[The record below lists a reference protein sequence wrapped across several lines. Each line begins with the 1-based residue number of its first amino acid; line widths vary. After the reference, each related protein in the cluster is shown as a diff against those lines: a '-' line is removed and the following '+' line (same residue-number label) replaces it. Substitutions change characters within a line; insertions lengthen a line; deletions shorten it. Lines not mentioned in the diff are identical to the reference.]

1 MSYKFSIFDYVLFII
16 SYVFFFLFIAQIQGI
31 FIGAA
36 ILSGIPS
43 WIYLAVAIFLN
54 IWAIPIPVIHPRA
67 VSPPK
72 GHKAE
77 HPLKISRPPVA
88 EEKKE
93 SPAARFQQGLAK
105 THKGFI
111 GKISDVFARG
121 RVIDEKMLSELE
133 ETLLGT
139 DIGIKTAYMLF
150 EQVGGRIKSGGM
162 DDPSVVMYIIKAEIL
177 DILKRRESP
186 LIVSDDIRPFVI
198 MVTGVN
204 GSGKTTTIAK
214 IARRFIDDGM
224 SVILAAG
231 DTFRAAAI
239 EQLEHWASKIGAD
252 FVRAHVG
259 ADPSAVAFDALEA
272 AISRERDV
280 LIIDTAGRLHTKA
293 DLMEELKKTKG
304 VLDKRL
310 TGAPHEILLILD
322 ATIGQNAI
330 EQTRQFHKDL
340 GITGIVLTKLDGSS
354 KGGVIVGIAN
364 EFDIPIRFVGIGEDM
379 DDLQPFS
386 AQAFVDALFLDK

>member
-1 MSYKFSIFDYVLFII
+1 MSYKFSIYDYLLFII

-31 FIGAA
+31 FLGVA

-67 VSPPK
+67 GSPLGVSK
-72 GHKAE
+72 EGR
-77 HPLKISRPPVA
+77 PLKIFPPPVA
-88 EEKKE
+88 KEKKE
-93 SPAARFQQGLAK
+93 SPAARFQQRLAK

-111 GKISDVFARG
+111 DKISAVFSRG
-121 RVIDEKMLSELE
+121 SVIDEKMLSELE

-150 EQVGGRIKSGGM
+150 EQVRERIKTGGM
-162 DDPSVVMYIIKAEIL
+162 DDPGAAMDIIEAEIL
-177 DILKRRESP
+177 DILKRKESL
-186 LIVSDDIRPFVI
+186 LIVPDDIRPFVI
-198 MVTGVN
+198 MVAGVN

-214 IARRFIDDGM
+214 IARRFIADGM
-224 SVILAAG
+224 SVIVAAG

-239 EQLEHWASKIGAD
+239 EQLEHWATKIGAD
-252 FVRAHVG
+252 FVGANAG

-272 AISRERDV
+272 AISREKDV

-310 TGAPHEILLILD
+310 AGAPHEILLILD

-330 EQTRQFHKDL
+330 EQTRQFHKDQ

-386 AQAFVDALFLDK
+386 AQTFVDALFLDK

>member
-1 MSYKFSIFDYVLFII
+1 
-16 SYVFFFLFIAQIQGI
+16 VFFFLFIAQIQGI
-31 FIGAA
+31 FLGAA

-67 VSPPK
+67 GSPLGVSET
-72 GHKAE
+72 GR
-77 HPLKISRPPVA
+77 PLKISRPPVA

-93 SPAARFQQGLAK
+93 SPAARFQQRLAK

-111 GKISDVFARG
+111 GRISAVFSRG
-121 RVIDEKMLSELE
+121 SVIDEKMLSELE

-139 DIGIKTAYMLF
+139 DIGIKTAYVLF
-150 EQVGGRIKSGGM
+150 EQVGERIRSGGM
-162 DDPSVVMYIIKAEIL
+162 DDPGAVMDIIEAEIL
-177 DILKRRESP
+177 DILKRKESP
-186 LIVSDDIRPFVI
+186 LIVPGDIRPFVI
-198 MVTGVN
+198 MVAGVN

-224 SVILAAG
+224 SVIVAAG

-252 FVRAHVG
+252 FVGAHAG

-272 AISRERDV
+272 AISRGKDV

-310 TGAPHEILLILD
+310 AGAPHEILLILD

-386 AQAFVDALFLDK
+386 AQTFVDALFLDK